1 MKKIIIPLAIIFVCT
16 ACFSGKTFGQIKF
29 EHGTWAEIKAKAK
42 AENKIIFM
50 DAFTTWCGPCK
61 WMVKNV
67 FTNDTVANYYNSTFV
82 NAKIDMEAGEGKELA
97 IQYSIQAY
105 PSLLYID
112 SNGEIV
118 HRAAGSRETADF
130 IQLGKDALN
139 PDKQFGVLE
148 KKYKNGQR
156 DIQFMKLYLAS
167 LQEAGLKTVEP
178 LAAYFSTQKE
188 EDLTNRDNWNI
199 IYSYLTDFKSK
210 QFNYLIVNSAVFSKK
225 YSSDSVNSKM
235 YSIYMNQCLH
245 LIYSKEADS
254 TGYFKFKEEI
264 TKSGFAKS
272 EELVLDSDIGYY
284 LKKQDY
290 INYSKVASLYIE
302 KYQSANSSLLN
313 EIAYEFYTSVQDK
326 TMLAKAEQWSKKSYE
341 LDPNPITNGDTYACL
356 LSVNEKKKEAI
367 KLEKY
372 LIEIIKSDPNKYD
385 QSSITEMENK
395 IADWSK

>member
-1 MKKIIIPLAIIFVCT
+1 
-16 ACFSGKTFGQIKF
+16 
-29 EHGTWAEIKAKAK
+29 
-42 AENKIIFM
+42 
-50 DAFTTWCGPCK
+50 
-61 WMVKNV
+61 
-67 FTNDTVANYYNSTFV
+67 
-82 NAKIDMEAGEGKELA
+82 
-97 IQYSIQAY
+97 
-105 PSLLYID
+105 
-112 SNGEIV
+112 
-118 HRAAGSRETADF
+118 
-130 IQLGKDALN
+130 
-139 PDKQFGVLE
+139 
-148 KKYKNGQR
+148 
-156 DIQFMKLYLAS
+156 
-167 LQEAGLKTVEP
+167 
-178 LAAYFSTQKE
+178 
-188 EDLTNRDNWNI
+188 
-199 IYSYLTDFKSK
+199 
-210 QFNYLIVNSAVFSKK
+210 
-225 YSSDSVNSKM
+225 
-235 YSIYMNQCLH
+235 MNQCLH